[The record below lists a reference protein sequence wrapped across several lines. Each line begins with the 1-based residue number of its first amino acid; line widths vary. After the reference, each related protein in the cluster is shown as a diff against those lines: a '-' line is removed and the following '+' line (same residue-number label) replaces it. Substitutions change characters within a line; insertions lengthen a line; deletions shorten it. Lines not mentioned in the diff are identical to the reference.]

1 MKVTKFL
8 EFVEKDFDAVKSF
21 HIKDELNTKVWEDK
35 SMKEEVREK
44 LLTISQDFYNTTSLN
59 VEIDDITL
67 TGSLANFNWSEK
79 YSDFDLHIIID
90 FEKVNSD
97 TKLVKKFTDSAKNLW
112 NKSYDLYVNGFE
124 VEVYIQDIKEPHRSS
139 GVYSVLNNKWNIEP
153 VKVDFIPDDMDIKEK
168 AKGIMMLV
176 DDLEDEIDK
185 YDYDEY
191 KKRVKKVWDKIKKY
205 RKSGLES
212 ESGEYSTGN
221 LVFKLLRRNKYIEKV
236 LDLRKES
243 YEKQF

>member
-1 MKVTKFL
+1 
-8 EFVEKDFDAVKSF
+8 
-21 HIKDELNTKVWEDK
+21 
-35 SMKEEVREK
+35 
-44 LLTISQDFYNTTSLN
+44 
-59 VEIDDITL
+59 
-67 TGSLANFNWSEK
+67 
-79 YSDFDLHIIID
+79 
-90 FEKVNSD
+90 
-97 TKLVKKFTDSAKNLW
+97 
-112 NKSYDLYVNGFE
+112 
-124 VEVYIQDIKEPHRSS
+124 
-139 GVYSVLNNKWNIEP
+139 
-153 VKVDFIPDDMDIKEK
+153 
-168 AKGIMMLV
+168 MMLV